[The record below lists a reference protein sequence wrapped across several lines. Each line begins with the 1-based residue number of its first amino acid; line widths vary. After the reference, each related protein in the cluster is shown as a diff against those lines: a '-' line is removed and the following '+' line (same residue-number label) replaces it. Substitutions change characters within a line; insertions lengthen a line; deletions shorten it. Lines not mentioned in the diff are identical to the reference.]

1 MNLAKC
7 FVVIFLLKICV
18 LLPATSYAQVNT
30 YQFEQL
36 DSLQKIKK
44 NVVVFIHTDWCKYCQ
59 AMKQTTFKAD
69 NVISKLNT
77 DFYFVEL
84 NAEEKRTI
92 YFNGHVFKYVAT
104 GTNIGMHELAEQL
117 GRINGETIYPTIC
130 VLNANNEIIY
140 QHTQFIDSGGLL
152 EILKYLK

>member
-1 MNLAKC
+1 MDKC
-7 FVVIFLLKICV
+7 FFAISLLKIGA
-18 LLPATSYAQVNT
+18 LLPITFYAQVNT
-30 YQFEQL
+30 YEFEQL

-92 YFNGHVFKYVAT
+92 YFNGHMFKYLAT
-104 GTNIGMHELAEQL
+104 GANTGMHELAEQL
-117 GRINGETIYPTIC
+117 GRVDGETIYPTIC
-130 VLNANNEIIY
+130 VLNADNEIIY
-140 QHTQFIDSGGLL
+140 QHTQFINSRGLL
-152 EILKYLK
+152 EILKCLE